1 MTRLM
6 NNIESEP
13 IEFKETAVASSSGI
27 IQEDFKINIQNGK
40 GHYETGVNNTFWSRL
55 IITAKILKPEDGIWT
70 IVIRDKANRNLVVY
84 EDNNVLYDKEIF
96 FNYKTGLK
104 VNFLIEA
111 TWNQDKNT
119 TLLGEI
125 SIKY

>member
-1 MTRLM
+1 MKKLM
-6 NNIESEP
+6 NAIESENMNWS
-13 IEFKETAVASSSGI
+13 EEAATSSSGS

-40 GHYETGVNNTFWSRL
+40 GFYETGVNNTFWSRL
-55 IITAKILKPEDGIWT
+55 IITAKIFQPEDGIWT

-84 EDNNVLYDKEIF
+84 EDSHVLHDKEIF

-111 TWNQDKNT
+111 TWNQTKNT
-119 TLLGEI
+119 TLCGEI
-125 SIKY
+125 FIKY

>member
-1 MTRLM
+1 MKKLI
-6 NNIESEP
+6 NNIENENMKWSE
-13 IEFKETAVASSSGI
+13 EAATSSGSS

-40 GHYETGVNNTFWSRL
+40 GHYETGINNTFWSRL
-55 IITAKILKPEDGIWT
+55 LITAKILKPEDGIWT
-70 IVIRDKANRNLVVY
+70 IIIRDKSNRNLVVY
-84 EDNNVLYDKEIF
+84 EDNNVVYDKEIF

-111 TWNQDKNT
+111 TWNQNKNT
-119 TLLGEI
+119 TLIGEI

>member
-1 MTRLM
+1 MKELM
-6 NNIESEP
+6 NDIENENMNWSE
-13 IEFKETAVASSSGI
+13 EAATSSGGS

-40 GHYETGVNNTFWSRL
+40 GRYETGVNNTFWSRL

-70 IVIRDKANRNLVVY
+70 IVIRDKTNRNLVVY

-111 TWNQDKNT
+111 TWNQNKNT
-119 TLLGEI
+119 TLIGEI